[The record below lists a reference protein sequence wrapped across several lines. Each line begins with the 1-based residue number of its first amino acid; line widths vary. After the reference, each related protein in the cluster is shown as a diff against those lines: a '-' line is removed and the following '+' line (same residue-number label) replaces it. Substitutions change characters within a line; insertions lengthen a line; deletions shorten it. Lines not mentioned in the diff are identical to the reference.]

1 MDPLEDSALEGYI
14 AFHFVPVE
22 GVVIVTIDTG
32 AVKFA
37 GDIGYNPCADLVPD
51 GRIWQIRYSICVPPM

>member
-37 GDIGYNPCADLVPD
+37 GDIGYIEIVSEFFIEDMACLLYTS
-51 GRIWQIRYSICVPPM
+51 RCV